1 MLNFNFEQLLD
12 DSVNERGLGW
22 NLCFVGGE
30 DQSKKLTELTKNLS
44 RGFSPVGDGKQ
55 ILSGFMFWG
64 IGPTISWAYACNDPL
79 YLVMKEGIDS
89 FAGRW
94 RKIRSKLQD
103 KKYHYVSLGV
113 GTGTKDKSILR
124 LFLNSN
130 PDLVYFPVDMSS
142 EMLRLGIQGVV
153 KGLPLKGSR
162 IFPIQ
167 LDFSIEDNVIKLRKL
182 LDKLLGDSP
191 ILFSLLGNTLANFQH
206 DTKLLKILSKLMRHH
221 DRFLLEVAV
230 TEDLSEAALQE
241 AVSEYVN
248 SKSYKEFLTSA
259 LLHNTDLDIDLN
271 NVFFDASVEENKAI
285 YLKGIYR
292 NTSGHLIKMML
303 FDRSSVNFPDQDTI
317 RLSLTRKYINEGINQ
332 VISAT
337 NLSIIDRV
345 NTLSEP
351 RNNSRFGMDLILLA
365 PHGTVT
371 DDENNSSIANAVWKN

>member
-1 MLNFNFEQLLD
+1 
-12 DSVNERGLGW
+12 
-22 NLCFVGGE
+22 
-30 DQSKKLTELTKNLS
+30 
-44 RGFSPVGDGKQ
+44 
-55 ILSGFMFWG
+55 
-64 IGPTISWAYACNDPL
+64 
-79 YLVMKEGIDS
+79 
-89 FAGRW
+89 
-94 RKIRSKLQD
+94 
-103 KKYHYVSLGV
+103 
-113 GTGTKDKSILR
+113 
-124 LFLNSN
+124 
-130 PDLVYFPVDMSS
+130 
-142 EMLRLGIQGVV
+142 
-153 KGLPLKGSR
+153 
-162 IFPIQ
+162 
-167 LDFSIEDNVIKLRKL
+167 
-182 LDKLLGDSP
+182 
-191 ILFSLLGNTLANFQH
+191 
-206 DTKLLKILSKLMRHH
+206 MRHH

-285 YLKGIYR
+285 YLIGIYR
-292 NTSGHLIKMML
+292 NSSFHLIKKML

-317 RLSLTRKYINEGINQ
+317 RLSLTRKYIIEGINQ